1 LIQTGANHLPAT
13 NPANLE
19 DISFRYFK
27 DVVPEY
33 KRVAEECDV
42 MIGLTHL
49 GFANDS
55 LLALVMPEL
64 EVIVGGHSHTV
75 IREPKKVN
83 GVLIG
88 QAGSNL
94 EYAGVTTLRFK
105 GKKLV
110 DKSYQL
116 VSLKDIGTP
125 DQEIAL
131 LVEEISNRPEFKK
144 IMGQAAED
152 LTRKEDVASLMTD
165 AMRDAVGGDF
175 AFYNKG
181 GVRLN
186 ELRKGEITMEK
197 IYKMEPFSNYIV
209 VHEWNLN
216 KMEDF
221 ILKDYNRGKDPGKRY
236 INYYISGGKY
246 EIIRNLQGEGIE
258 VKFYDARGKRLKD
271 KQKKYKIAFSNYV
284 ASSNELVKGGEV
296 TDIFITDAIAVYL
309 QKQGTVK
316 YTEQRA
322 FVK

>member
-1 LIQTGANHLPAT
+1 
-13 NPANLE
+13 
-19 DISFRYFK
+19 
-27 DVVPEY
+27 
-33 KRVAEECDV
+33 

-197 IYKMEPFSNYIV
+197 IYKMEPFSN
-209 VHEWNLN
+209 
-216 KMEDF
+216 
-221 ILKDYNRGKDPGKRY
+221 
-236 INYYISGGKY
+236 
-246 EIIRNLQGEGIE
+246 
-258 VKFYDARGKRLKD
+258 
-271 KQKKYKIAFSNYV
+271 
-284 ASSNELVKGGEV
+284 
-296 TDIFITDAIAVYL
+296 
-309 QKQGTVK
+309 
-316 YTEQRA
+316 
-322 FVK
+322 

>member
-1 LIQTGANHLPAT
+1 
-13 NPANLE
+13 
-19 DISFRYFK
+19 
-27 DVVPEY
+27 
-33 KRVAEECDV
+33 
-42 MIGLTHL
+42 M
-49 GFANDS
+49 
-55 LLALVMPEL
+55 
-64 EVIVGGHSHTV
+64 
-75 IREPKKVN
+75 N

-258 VKFYDARGKRLKD
+258 VKFYDARGKWLKD
-271 KQKKYKIAFSNYV
+271 KQKKYRIAFSNYV